1 MYKRQL
7 ETLRDAAKSLRAES
21 AFGNAMADNAREC
34 MRELLRPAIDET
46 YQIGRIRSER
56 ARDACRRS
64 PH

>member
-1 MYKRQL
+1 MQL
-7 ETLRDAAKSLRAES
+7 NLFAER
-21 AFGNAMADNAREC
+21 AFGNAMADNARER

-46 YQIGRIRSER
+46 YQIGRMRSER